1 MERFENKP
9 LPPNRGLHLDAES
22 TTVEGMGARTWSTK
36 VVWMLLARVSWPRMR
51 RWIHE
56 RLADLLLIA
65 ILVLVLFPIFWMFI
79 SSLKT
84 NQEIL
89 GSQTILPAR
98 WQFKNYVDLWRQ
110 VNFGLYFRNSLIVCG
125 ATTIIVTVLATF
137 AGYALARFRFPGA
150 DVFGMAVLGTQ
161 LIPGIMFLLPLYWTF
176 IFVKQKLHV
185 QLIGT
190 HQGII
195 ILYVAFYLPLSLWIL
210 RSFFAAIPRELEE
223 AALIDGCTPFG
234 AFRRVALPL
243 AVPGVVAT
251 AIYVFLTAW
260 DELMF
265 AWVMDV
271 KTIPVGIRLYV
282 GQYANR
288 FDLMMAAS
296 VVVTIPVLVIFFL
309 LQKQMISGL
318 TAGAVK
324 G

>member
-1 MERFENKP
+1 MK
-9 LPPNRGLHLDAES
+9 
-22 TTVEGMGARTWSTK
+22 
-36 VVWMLLARVSWPRMR
+36 LLSPKMR
-51 RWIHE
+51 KWLNN
-56 RLADLLLIA
+56 RLADALLVF
-65 ILVLVLFPIFWMFI
+65 ILVLMLFPIFWMFVC
-79 SSLKT
+79 SFKT

-89 GSQTILPAR
+89 ESHVILPR
-98 WQFKNYVDLWRQ
+98 QWQLKNYVDLWDQ
-110 VNFGLYFRNSLIVCG
+110 VNFGMFFRNSLIICG
-125 ATTIIVTVLATF
+125 ITTVIVTLLATF

-150 DVFGMAVLGTQ
+150 DAFGMAVLGTQ

-176 IFVKQKLHV
+176 VFIRGKLHI

-190 HQGII
+190 YQGII

-210 RSFFAAIPRELEE
+210 RSFFASIPRDLED
-223 AALIDGCTPFG
+223 AARIDGCSQFG
-234 AFRRVALPL
+234 AFWRVMLPL
-243 AVPGVVAT
+243 AAPGVVAT

-296 VVVTIPVLVIFFL
+296 VVVTIPVLITFFL